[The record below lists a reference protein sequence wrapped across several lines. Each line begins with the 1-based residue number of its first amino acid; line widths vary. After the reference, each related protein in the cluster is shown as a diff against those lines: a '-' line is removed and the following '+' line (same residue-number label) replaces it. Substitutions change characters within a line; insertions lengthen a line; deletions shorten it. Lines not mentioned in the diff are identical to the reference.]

1 MSLLFVFLIIFASF
15 ISGQALRYAFP
26 NKITFF
32 RDIAAFIALKI
43 AIPISIAGSLWALK
57 IENDTLIL
65 LPIIGTG
72 VLLAGFLLG
81 LIISRAQNLKS
92 IQRGVVAPAAA
103 YTNIGGVGAFAVFSF
118 LGEQGFALVPLY
130 KLFEELIYFGI
141 LFPFAA
147 RHSNETEIA
156 ARKWW
161 KDPTIQIML
170 AALVIGFG
178 LNLSGISRP
187 NFIEGLLSFTIPIG
201 AFFMMLTTGVIF
213 QFKNIKKNIPKALPV
228 VILKPTVLFL
238 TAFAL
243 ILLFDIHSLPN
254 AQDII
259 GVCIILAIMPTAFL
273 ASIPASLYKL
283 DVDLA
288 NTIWIFSTCLLCI
301 TLPLI
306 PYLITL

>member
-1 MSLLFVFLIIFASF
+1 MSLQFVFLVIFAGF
-15 ISGQALRYAFP
+15 ISGQALRHLLP
-26 NKITFF
+26 EKVTFF
-32 RDIAAFIALKI
+32 RDTAAFIALKI
-43 AIPISIAGSLWALK
+43 AIPISILGSLWALK
-57 IENDTLIL
+57 IENEILFL
-65 LPIIGTG
+65 LPVIGTV

-81 LIISRAQNLKS
+81 VIIARLQGLRS

-118 LGEQGFALVPLY
+118 LGEEGFALVPLY

-147 RHSNETEIA
+147 RHSNEAEIA
-156 ARKWW
+156 KRKWW
-161 KDPTIQIML
+161 KDPTIQIMMV
-170 AALVIGFG
+170 ALIAGFS

-187 NFIEGLLSFTIPIG
+187 SFVESLLNFTIPIG

-213 QFKNIKKNIPKALPV
+213 EFKNIIKNIPRALPV
-228 VILKPTVLFL
+228 VLLKPSVLFL
-238 TAFAL
+238 VAL
-243 ILLFDIHSLPN
+243 GMIYLLDIHSLPS
-254 AQDII
+254 AQNII

-288 NTIWIFSTCLLCI
+288 NTIWIFSTSLLCI

-306 PYLITL
+306 PYLIRI